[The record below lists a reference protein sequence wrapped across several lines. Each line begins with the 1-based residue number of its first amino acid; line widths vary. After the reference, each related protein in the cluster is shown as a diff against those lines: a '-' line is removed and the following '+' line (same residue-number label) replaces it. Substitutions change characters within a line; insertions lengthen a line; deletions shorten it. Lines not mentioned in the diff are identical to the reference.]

1 MKNKLNIS
9 VSKFQ
14 KTLQLSGG
22 KVKSSFILLK
32 AIKNLAKNKKNP
44 GNVLILSLDNICPFF
59 LVKTK
64 KRGKKISQVPS
75 PIYSM
80 DKRFAIASRWVIKN
94 SRKHNTNF
102 FIKNFVNELSDA
114 SINQGFSKKQQQEL
128 NKLAILNRS
137 SL

>member
-59 LVKTK
+59 P
-64 KRGKKISQVPS
+64 G
-75 PIYSM
+75 
-80 DKRFAIASRWVIKN
+80 
-94 SRKHNTNF
+94 
-102 FIKNFVNELSDA
+102 
-114 SINQGFSKKQQQEL
+114 
-128 NKLAILNRS
+128 
-137 SL
+137 

>member
-22 KVKSSFILLK
+22 KVKSSSILLK

-44 GNVLILSLDNICPFF
+44 ENVLILSLDNICPFF

-64 KRGKKISQVPS
+64 KTRQ
-75 PIYSM
+75 
-80 DKRFAIASRWVIKN
+80 
-94 SRKHNTNF
+94 
-102 FIKNFVNELSDA
+102 KNFA
-114 SINQGFSKKQQQEL
+114 ST
-128 NKLAILNRS
+128 
-137 SL
+137 